1 MLSDAIIDVSEEDG
15 SVLASPQKLS
25 SNPYKIKP
33 NNSFIRIQGLDA
45 LQREKALNIA
55 Y

>member
-1 MLSDAIIDVSEEDG
+1 MLSDAVIDVYEEDG

-25 SNPYKIKP
+25 TNPYKIKP
-33 NNSFIRIQGLDA
+33 NNSRIKIQGLNA
-45 LQREKALNIA
+45 LQREKALNKA